1 LADVDQD
8 HQRNN
13 CCNEIDL
20 LIVWKPVVQKHKKI
34 AEHRG
39 EDIKHSKFH
48 MGTPF
53 GLMA

>member
-1 LADVDQD
+1 M
-8 HQRNN
+8 
-13 CCNEIDL
+13 
-20 LIVWKPVVQKHKKI
+20 LIKITSAITAATKYKKI